1 MEINLEE
8 VVISQVKTQMIKLHT
23 MNQRKRQ
30 YGHKKKDSEIQA
42 LVVKSQAEIEAETTA
57 SDLIKKL

>member
-30 YGHKKKDSEIQA
+30 YGHKKKDSEI
-42 LVVKSQAEIEAETTA
+42 
-57 SDLIKKL
+57 